1 MNYVKGAW
9 VCVTNLKNPG
19 AWHIALVKEI
29 AGNYVAVEGQ
39 NNRYHADTGLEAR
52 RGRAHHRIDLA
63 TQEQISAWIQR
74 REISRLQSEIAD
86 ITRAWRVVRLE
97 GDPVERLRKVLALVQ
112 SLNETIP

>member
-1 MNYVKGAW
+1 MSYVKGDW

-19 AWHIALVKEI
+19 VWYIALVKEV

-74 REISRLQSEIAD
+74 REVSRLQSEID
-86 ITRAWRVVRLE
+86 NITRAWRAVRPD
-97 GDPVERLRKVLALVQ
+97 GDPVERLRKVLALVR
-112 SLNETIP
+112 SLNETIA